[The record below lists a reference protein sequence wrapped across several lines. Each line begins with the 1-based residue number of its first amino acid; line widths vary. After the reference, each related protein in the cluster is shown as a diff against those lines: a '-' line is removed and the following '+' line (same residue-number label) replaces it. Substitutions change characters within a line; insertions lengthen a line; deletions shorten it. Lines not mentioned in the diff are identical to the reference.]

1 MNKIPA
7 RQLSAWLFAAIT
19 PPLVQLACGASWAW
33 LGILGCFCLILGRA
47 VRHCGAE
54 VPCLLCW
61 PGFVLLVL
69 VAGELARAGGEGWPM
84 GGSHPAVSLSLLAL
98 ATWSA
103 SKGADAA
110 ARVGG
115 VLFWFTIIMYAFVGV
130 AGVSKI
136 EPAWL
141 APTGRAPDGLC
152 AVLLLLPAGAMCLPV
167 VGKGV
172 FGKAAL
178 ALAVTLGAMIFAQG
192 ILSPA
197 VAGEAAQPFYE
208 MGRSL
213 EFLGVAQRFEAL
225 ICTAAVTGW
234 FCALALVLSIAGE
247 LVRRVIPGGRN
258 WGIWIGAVLS
268 AIWSFGEVKINGWI
282 LAVLAGILWV
292 LIPICSEKK
301 KDSKK
306 SKKIE
311 KSA

>member
-1 MNKIPA
+1 MGGWNLNKIPA

-19 PPLVQLACGASWAW
+19 PPLIQLACGASWAW
-33 LGILGCFCLILGRA
+33 LGFLGCSCLILGRA

-54 VPCLLCW
+54 VPRLLCW
-61 PGFVLLVL
+61 PGFALLVL

-84 GGSHPAVSLSLLAL
+84 AGSHPAVSLSLLAL
-98 ATWSA
+98 AAWSA
-103 SKGADAA
+103 SKGGDAA

-141 APTGRAPDGLC
+141 APTGRVPDGLC
-152 AVLLLLPAGAMCLPV
+152 VVLLLLPAGAMCLPV
-167 VGKGV
+167 ERNGA
-172 FGKAAL
+172 FGKVVL
-178 ALAVTLGAMIFAQG
+178 ALAVTLGAVILTQG
-192 ILSPA
+192 ILSPE
-197 VAGEAAQPFYE
+197 VAGDVAQPFYE

-247 LVRRVIPGGRN
+247 LVRRVIPGGRS
-258 WGIWIGAVLS
+258 WGIWGGAVLS
-268 AIWSFGEVKINGWI
+268 AIWSFGEVRINGWI
-282 LAVLAGILWV
+282 LSVLAGILWV
-292 LIPICSEKK
+292 LTPICLRKK
-301 KDSKK
+301 KD
-306 SKKIE
+306 
-311 KSA
+311 